1 MSWEVW
7 TMKSKMSFFDPTL
20 LKKNVGRFAPAWALL
35 TLALFLSLPLPL
47 LRQLGER
54 YGGEFTEANYR
65 QNAVQNLLNNSI
77 PVGVVFA
84 FLAALLFAALV
95 FKYLHRTRDA
105 YMMHAFPMTRS
116 CQFLTNAVSG
126 LLFWLVPTLFI
137 GLCTLGILAIHGVP
151 GCGSAVWALLGKW
164 LLAFLCFY
172 GIAVF
177 AMQLSGNPFIAVMSY
192 GALNFMF
199 LVLPLMLLLLT
210 GVYFKGFDYVI
221 TENILRLSPIVDL
234 LSGEEPAE
242 TLMLWVYGGV
252 GLALLVL
259 SWILYRLRHVE
270 RAGDAM
276 VYGWARVA
284 FRLLFTLCVTLGF
297 GWVLA
302 SIFGLIGNGGR
313 GDGFLPYALIGCVL
327 GWFGSS
333 MMVERTV
340 KVFKNKKVWLGF
352 AAFAGVLVLTVLCLK
367 YDVLGFQRRVPE
379 TAQVES
385 VEIWTIGD
393 YGDQGGDCIELTAPE
408 DIDLVRA
415 FHSRAVQSDD
425 QWRSRRELFG
435 YDSYDHVHILYHL
448 QGGGTLRRVYAVQV
462 QSMNEDFSDLSGLYC
477 RPDIVAAWYEKTL
490 PQQPERYGHVTL
502 YGVTDH
508 EYGLGRQEF
517 MSGEE
522 LECKDKSALRAAV
535 LADAAA
541 GRLPIMNFLTQGAY
555 FDDGRIVE
563 RGYTE
568 LYLCFEGRERDDQ
581 PRHYLQIP
589 IASSAQET
597 LKLFLP

>member
-1 MSWEVW
+1 
-7 TMKSKMSFFDPTL
+7 MKSKMSFFDPTL
-20 LKKNVGRFAPAWALL
+20 LKKNLGRFAPAWAIL

-47 LRQLGER
+47 MRRLDRSSDSAEWLRSNIVRLLGE
-54 YGGEFTEANYR
+54 EVFP
-65 QNAVQNLLNNSI
+65 I
-77 PVGVVFA
+77 GVVFA
-84 FLAALLFAALV
+84 FCAALLFAALV

-105 YMMHAFPMTRS
+105 YMMHAFPMTRR
-116 CQFLTNAVSG
+116 CQFITNAVSG
-126 LLFWLVPTLFI
+126 LLFWIVPTLFN
-137 GLCTLGILAIHGVP
+137 GLCVLGILAAYGVTD
-151 GCGSAVWALLGKW
+151 CGGLVWSTLGYW
-164 LLAFLCFY
+164 LLAYLCFY

-177 AMQLSGNPFIAVMSY
+177 AMHLSGRTVIAVLSY

-385 VEIWTIGD
+385 VEIWTKGS
-393 YGDQGGDCIELTAPE
+393 YGDREADCIELTAPE

-415 FHSRAVQSDD
+415 FHSRAVRSDSLEHS
-425 QWRSRRELFG
+425 SRDPFG
-435 YDSYDHVHILYHL
+435 YDSYDDIHVLYHL
-448 QGGGTLRRVYAVQV
+448 KGGGTLRRVYAVQV

-490 PQQPERYGHVTL
+490 PQQPERYAHVTL
-502 YGVTDH
+502 YGVTEH
-508 EYGLGRQEF
+508 EYGLGRQES

-522 LECKDKSALRAAV
+522 LECKDRSALRAAV

-541 GRLPIMNFLTQGAY
+541 GRLPIMNFLTQGSY

-589 IASSAQET
+589 IASSAEET
-597 LKLFLP
+597 LKLFLR